1 MLLTKIAE
9 ELHVELPP
17 REDLPKW
24 EIEITDVAYDSRK
37 VIPGSL
43 FCCLRGEKTDGHRF
57 ARQAVDKGAAALIV
71 EERLPLD
78 VPQLMVTDGR
88 EAMARAAACFFD
100 HPERKMTML
109 GVTGTNGKTSTT
121 YMVKAVAEE
130 AGLKVGLIGTIHN
143 LVGDEVVET
152 ERTTPE
158 SVDLFRLLDHMVER
172 GVDLVI
178 MEVSSHALAQNRAAG
193 IRFKAALFTNLTQD
207 HLDYHKTFEAYR
219 AAKKKLFY
227 QTDLA
232 IVNDDDPA
240 ADYMSEG
247 LPCPLWTMG
256 IYKGGDFYAKSI
268 EITTAGASFHLF
280 TPMGD
285 GRVNL
290 HISGLF
296 SVYNAMG
303 TAALAVAAGIPF
315 QTVRKGLEKLPCVV
329 GRLQAAD
336 TFGRPFAVY
345 VDYAHT
351 PDALKNVLMTAR
363 GFAKG
368 RLISVFGCGG
378 DRDHGK
384 RPIMGEI
391 SGRNADFSV
400 ITSDNPRSEDPMVII
415 DSIVEGIRR
424 TAAAYTVIE
433 DRRRAIHYA
442 LDMAREGDVIV
453 VAGKGHET
461 YQEINGVKHH
471 FDDREIVEDYLREGT
486 DDLGT

>member
-1 MLLTKIAE
+1 MLLSRIAE
-9 ELHVELPP
+9 EMHAGLPE
-17 REDLPKW
+17 REA
-24 EIEITDVAYDSRK
+24 EITDVAYDSRK
-37 VIPGSL
+37 VVPGAL

-57 ARQAVDKGAAALIV
+57 AQQAVDKGAAALIV
-71 EERLPLD
+71 EEKLPID
-78 VPQLMVTDGR
+78 VPQLLVTDGR
-88 EAMARAAACFFD
+88 EAMARSAACFFD

-109 GVTGTNGKTSTT
+109 AVTGTNGKTSTT

-143 LVGDEVVET
+143 LIGDEVVET

-158 SVDLFRLLDHMVER
+158 SVDLFRLLAHMVER

-240 ADYMSEG
+240 AAYMSEG

-256 IYKGGDFYAKSI
+256 ICKGGDFYAKSI

-280 TPMGD
+280 TPKGD
-285 GRVNL
+285 GRVDL

-303 TAALAVAAGIPF
+303 TAALMTAAGIPF
-315 QTVRKGLEKLPCVV
+315 KTIRTGLEKLPCVV
-329 GRLQAAD
+329 GRLQAAN

-351 PDALKNVLMTAR
+351 PDALKNVLVTAR
-363 GFAKG
+363 GFAKN

-391 SGRNADFSV
+391 SGSNADFSV
-400 ITSDNPRSEDPMVII
+400 VTSDNPRSEDPMAII
-415 DSIVEGIRR
+415 DSIEEGIRR
-424 TAAAYTVIE
+424 TAAPYVIIE
-433 DRRRAIHYA
+433 DRRKAIHYA
-442 LDMAREGDVIV
+442 LDMAVAGDVIV

-461 YQEINGVKHH
+461 YQEINGEKHH
-471 FDDREIVEDYLREGT
+471 FDDLEIVEEYLREGT
-486 DDLGT
+486 DGLGT